1 MSKNAETIKV
11 EIDIDQFTAQKKN
24 NYSLFLAKMVNG
36 KYTVI
41 WQSKGAK
48 ASPTK
53 PSYGPRD
60 TFSIETPKY
69 EVNYTNTLPSGE
81 GMEITASGVPVTMGL
96 HESVGLDEDGVF
108 GPPSGDGKTGSVTV
122 HNKLAGNPHEILSDN
137 DGNPIF
143 INSESGM
150 DIGDAVLTPVDHYQ
164 IWFDNKQKTGTMI
177 SHNASKIG
185 EVTFDGSSS
194 VETISYTAD
203 GEWVNAPLPNG
214 SA

>member
-1 MSKNAETIKV
+1 MAQNAETIKV
-11 EIDIDQFTAQKKN
+11 EIDIDQYAAQKHN
-24 NYSLFLAKMVNG
+24 NYSLFLAKKVNG

-48 ASPTK
+48 ASATK

-60 TFSIETPKY
+60 TFSVNTPNF
-69 EVNYTNTLPSGE
+69 EVNYTNELPSGD
-81 GMEITASGVPVTMGL
+81 GIKISATGVPVTMGL
-96 HESVGLDEDGVF
+96 DQTVALDDDGVF
-108 GPPSGDGKTGSVTV
+108 GSPAGGGKTGSITV
-122 HNKLAGNPHEILSDN
+122 ENKLGGNPHEILSDTE
-137 DGNPIF
+137 GNPIF
-143 INSESGM
+143 VNKVSGM
-150 DIGDAVLTPVDHYQ
+150 DIGEAVLTPIDQYQ

-177 SHNASKIG
+177 SHNASKVG

-203 GEWVNAPLPNG
+203 GEWVNAPLPTE

>member
-1 MSKNAETIKV
+1 MTQNAETIKV

-48 ASPTK
+48 GSATK

-60 TFSIETPKY
+60 TFKVNTPNF
-69 EVNYTNTLPSGE
+69 EVNYTNELPSGD
-81 GMEITASGVPVTMGL
+81 GIQITASGVPVTMGL
-96 HESVGLDEDGVF
+96 EETAKLNENGVF
-108 GPPSGDGKTGSVTV
+108 GAPAGGGKTGSITIE
-122 HNKLAGNPHEILSDN
+122 NKLAGNPHEILSDS

-143 INSESGM
+143 VNKVSGM
-150 DIGDAVLTPVDHYQ
+150 DIGEAVLTPIDHYQ

-177 SHNASKIG
+177 SHNASKVG